1 MLNMVL
7 RGTMYIIEYLFSLEN
22 IYTFKWGVIILQTCI
37 IFDVQIIKQIIRQIL
52 QVKKDYT
59 IETNIKYNVR
69 IMIVHET
76 PD

>member
-37 IFDVQIIKQIIRQIL
+37 IFDVQIIKQIIRQIV